1 VRQDQAKRKIPSE
14 ARFARTPANLMPN
27 TGFPPLDR
35 VPANCL
41 RAEGNV
47 RQARGL
53 TSPAGGNVLVRGMGM
68 AEASMALILVQCPR
82 TRRCISTGI
91 EADPATFELAQDGP
105 KTVHCRFCRKEHVW
119 TKRNALLVDPDHWS
133 EVPEI
138 EDCFI
143 KAAESSERAAR
154 AKRAADRDFYLRME
168 RKWLGL
174 ADGFRWIAE
183 LERRH
188 G

>member
-1 VRQDQAKRKIPSE
+1 
-14 ARFARTPANLMPN
+14 M
-27 TGFPPLDR
+27 
-35 VPANCL
+35 
-41 RAEGNV
+41 
-47 RQARGL
+47 
-53 TSPAGGNVLVRGMGM
+53 RGMGM

-91 EADPATFELAQDGP
+91 ETDPATFELAQDGP